1 VGAGEVMRTLGL
13 ACVVLGGLMLGFSCG
28 SAYVVDQLAKRCH
41 TGTAFHIDGAR
52 FECKAKQ

>member
-1 VGAGEVMRTLGL
+1 MRTLGL